1 MAVTAVAQTAKLFSS
16 LEEIAWTVNSSLDA
30 EIILQSIVRSVTQHS
45 PWRICWVG
53 LVDLVGCKFS
63 MYAEA
68 GFRPPLAEESR
79 TWPLE
84 GSATLLAV
92 RQGKPL
98 CLPDALEQDTFPLVR
113 DDARHYGFRSVLII
127 PLRLGDAHGAMWF
140 CAPAAGTF
148 SHAETAY
155 ASAIGAQAAVALRNS
170 HLFQRERELRAIE
183 FERASELKRVN
194 QLVAHQ
200 NKLLE
205 RLNASHVR
213 LIEMVLA
220 ERGLQP
226 LADAA
231 AELLG
236 NPVVIFDRSERLL
249 ACSTNAQGVHV
260 QPGTQ
265 PSFRDRLD
273 RLARQRRAAIVDEPT
288 GRSLLT
294 PVMSG
299 RALLG
304 FLYIPEL
311 CRPLDEP
318 DLTVAEQVG
327 LLTAVELM
335 KARIRFD
342 AELRLK
348 TDFVEALLA
357 DGAAADGDVR
367 QQAALLGLDLSQPLQ
382 IVIADV
388 AFPQEP
394 STNTS
399 DARVGILSTL
409 HDVVADR
416 LSNYPR
422 PTVTVLRG
430 GRVVVVL
437 QVHHAERES
446 ADPGENLAAVIKHAA
461 AENRRL
467 SRATVTIGV
476 GRARIGP
483 AGLRRSYKEAQ
494 KALVMA
500 GVLRMQG
507 SVLPFAQIGVYDL
520 LLDDDRVEDLVEFA
534 RPRLTRLL
542 DYDKRRGTSLL
553 PTLEVYLASGCD
565 VVQAA
570 SRLFLHV
577 TTVRYRLGRIRDITR
592 LDLADAEER
601 LSLHLA
607 LKIYRLHGLRLDE
620 ASACQATPIPG

>member
-1 MAVTAVAQTAKLFSS
+1 MPRAVAQTAKLFSS

-30 EIILQSIVRSVTQHS
+30 EIVLQSIVRSVTEHS

-53 LVDLVGCKFS
+53 LVDLVRCKFS

-68 GFRPPLAEESR
+68 GFRPPLAQEGR

-92 RQGKPL
+92 QQGKPL
-98 CLPDALEQDTFPLVR
+98 CLPDALDQETFPLVR

-140 CAPAAGTF
+140 CAPTAGTF
-148 SHAETAY
+148 RHSEVAY
-155 ASAIGAQAAVALRNS
+155 ASAIGAQATVALRNS
-170 HLFQRERELRAIE
+170 HLFERERELRAMQI
-183 FERASELKRVN
+183 ERASELERVN
-194 QLVAHQ
+194 RLVAHQ

-236 NPVVIFDRSERLL
+236 NPVMIFDRSERLL
-249 ACSTNAQGVHV
+249 ACSMSAEDQHV

-273 RLARQRRAAIVDEPT
+273 QLARQRRAAVVDDPS

-299 RALLG
+299 RNLLG
-304 FLYIPEL
+304 FLHIGEL
-311 CRPLDEP
+311 WRRFEEV

-348 TDFVEALLA
+348 ADLVEALLA
-357 DGAAADGDVR
+357 DDGDLR

-388 AFPQEP
+388 ALPQEP
-394 STNTS
+394 PTDSGE
-399 DARVGILSTL
+399 ALVGMLSTL

-437 QVHHAERES
+437 QVHQGERDS
-446 ADPGENLAAVIKHAA
+446 ADPGEKLAAVIKQAA
-461 AENRRL
+461 GENRRL
-467 SRATVTIGV
+467 SRVSVTIGV
-476 GRARIGP
+476 SRPRLGSL
-483 AGLRRSYKEAQ
+483 GLQRSYKEAQ

-520 LLDDDRVEDLVEFA
+520 LLDDDRAEDLVEFA

-542 DYDKRRGTSLL
+542 DYDKRRGRALL

-570 SRLFLHV
+570 SQLFLHV
-577 TTVRYRLGRIRDITR
+577 TTVRYRLGRIRDITG
-592 LDLADAEER
+592 LDLADAEVR

-620 ASACQATPIPG
+620 TPARQATPVP